1 MSILLTSK
9 PVSAS
14 TRKLAAGSSLQH
26 ANAKS
31 SLDCTKGT
39 TFTIRRTF
47 WDIPYQKVIRLSL
60 KSVRT
65 TTHSVL
71 FDHTPW
77 SFQHALTW
85 VDSWPPP
92 QTQPKT
98 ATPPTTAITGCKR
111 RRYQFKNREDNTAQ
125 LTQIPAAYRGHTDL
139 RHGRKFNIHTHN
151 QHQYPK
157 ITLIQTFY

>member
-1 MSILLTSK
+1 MNRCLWKWVIDYLRWYLSILLTSNF

-26 ANAKS
+26 TNAKS
-31 SLDCTKGT
+31 SLDCTRGT

-47 WDIPYQKVIRLSL
+47 WNIPYQKVIRLSL

-98 ATPPTTAITGCKR
+98 ATPPTTAIKSANDADTSSKIE
-111 RRYQFKNREDNTAQ
+111 KT
-125 LTQIPAAYRGHTDL
+125 IPL
-139 RHGRKFNIHTHN
+139 S
-151 QHQYPK
+151 
-157 ITLIQTFY
+157 